1 MNLIDAEWLGYL
13 QMMLDG
19 ALVTVELTVYG
30 SIIAFFGA
38 FIIGLAKLS
47 PWFPLRWLAIVYIEF
62 FRGSSI
68 FVQMFWAFFVL
79 PLIGVP
85 LSPFVTGVLVLGLNV
100 SAYGAE
106 VVRGAILTIP
116 REQWEASVALNLTK
130 VQRMRHVILPQAIVI
145 MLPTFSNNVIELM
158 KASAIVSLISL
169 ADLTFQAQVVRLQT
183 GNTLVPFAGALVI
196 YFILSLIIVYGIR
209 KIENRMA
216 RGLNVIRS

>member
-1 MNLIDAEWLGYL
+1 MNVIEADWLGYVQL
-13 QMMLDG
+13 MLEG

-38 FIIGLAKLS
+38 FILGLAKLS

-68 FVQMFWAFFVL
+68 FVQLFWAYFVL
-79 PLIGVP
+79 PLIGFP
-85 LSPFVTGVLVLGLNV
+85 LSALATGIMVLGLNV

-106 VVRGAILTIP
+106 VVRGAILTVP
-116 REQWEASVALNLTK
+116 KEQWEASVALNLTK
-130 VQRMRHVILPQAIVI
+130 FQRMRHIILPQAIVV

-158 KASAIVSLISL
+158 KASAVVSLISL
-169 ADLTFQAQVVRLQT
+169 ADLTFQSQVIRLQT
-183 GNTLVPFAGALVI
+183 GNTLLPFAGALLI

-209 KIENRMA
+209 RIENKMA
-216 RGLNVIRS
+216 EGLDVVRS

>member
-1 MNLIDAEWLGYL
+1 MNVIEADWLGYIQL
-13 QMMLDG
+13 MLEG

-38 FIIGLAKLS
+38 FILGLAKLS

-68 FVQMFWAFFVL
+68 FVQLFWAYFVL
-79 PLIGVP
+79 PLIGFP
-85 LSPFVTGVLVLGLNV
+85 LSALATGIMVLGLNV

-106 VVRGAILTIP
+106 VVRGAILTVP
-116 REQWEASVALNLTK
+116 KEQWEASVALNLTK
-130 VQRMRHVILPQAIVI
+130 FQRMRHIILPQAIVV

-158 KASAIVSLISL
+158 KASAVVSLISL
-169 ADLTFQAQVVRLQT
+169 ADLTFQSQVIRLQT
-183 GNTLVPFAGALVI
+183 GNTLLPFAGALLI

-209 KIENRMA
+209 RIENKMA
-216 RGLNVIRS
+216 EGLDVVRS